1 MPEWGGHSA
10 LPRNS
15 TAAPQTGWRRDGDGR
30 HISARHTRTAPVRQG
45 EGDAFGARSEEISR
59 IWSRPLTFWDALLG
73 NLTSGS
79 QESLLFPWIP
89 VLNPSPFC
97 KPAFQTDALSSQSPV
112 CLPGCSAL
120 LHHLSPAPRRAAG
133 EAGAHHGYRDV
144 LGAASQLLQA
154 PEHKAATCTSQN
166 QGERQEGRQKAPVSP
181 REVAEVPRWTH
192 RCFGL
197 CMAPA
202 KNWTQ
207 CRSP

>member
-1 MPEWGGHSA
+1 MRRHLIPCQQKQGLDNASVANAIRLTGQTTPRRPAREISSLPEWGGHSA

-89 VLNPSPFC
+89 VLNPSSFC
-97 KPAFQTDALSSQSPV
+97 KPAFQTDAYLHRALSACQV
-112 CLPGCSAL
+112 ALPCS
-120 LHHLSPAPRRAAG
+120 
-133 EAGAHHGYRDV
+133 
-144 LGAASQLLQA
+144 
-154 PEHKAATCTSQN
+154 TT
-166 QGERQEGRQKAPVSP
+166 
-181 REVAEVPRWTH
+181 
-192 RCFGL
+192 
-197 CMAPA
+197 
-202 KNWTQ
+202 
-207 CRSP
+207 